1 MTGKPQEAEN
11 RTSQPEELGEI
22 IRESIK
28 ADLPSGEKIR
38 AQIEA
43 DIKED
48 LPSADKIGEAIRAE
62 IKRETGF

>member
-1 MTGKPQEAEN
+1 MTGKPQNTEPGA
-11 RTSQPEELGEI
+11 SKPEELAEI

-43 DIKED
+43 DRKED